1 MAASIYVAS
10 AEAGAGKSLV
20 ALGVCELAARRGGRV
35 GFFRPIV
42 RYDAARDPSV
52 RLVVDRYLTNVD
64 PAALVGLN
72 REQARA
78 LLAEDRVPELIATV
92 LAKFRTLRDGQAA
105 LSGTPREPD
114 DLVVVEGTSF
124 RGFAPTH
131 EFDLN
136 ADLAANFGSAV
147 LPVFTA
153 RGKTPADLRDAIA
166 IAFDQFGDRGCEVLA
181 AVVNHV
187 PESWDTAARA
197 SLTAPVAGGT
207 RADGPPVWL
216 LPEDPR
222 LEHPSV
228 GEIAAGLSATWLFGP
243 GDPPTVGE
251 AGLGPFAGA
260 ERSVGRFL
268 VAAMQV
274 PHFLEHLNDDALVVT
289 PGDRDDILLASLAG
303 EKSRT
308 GPNIAGVLLTG
319 GLRPDGAVAKLVDG
333 LAGVPVLGVE
343 TDTFTTARN
352 VAAVPAVLSPDA
364 PRKVEAAL
372 ELFDAHVDTDTLA
385 EAIRVSDPRRVTP
398 LMFEYELLRRAAANR
413 KRVVLPEGT
422 EPRILQAAET
432 ILRRGVADLILLG
445 DPAAI
450 RGQIAELKLETAL
463 FEGVTIENPADSPR
477 LEAFA
482 AEYHR
487 LRGHKGVTP
496 EIARDRMT
504 DVSYYG
510 TMLVHLGLADGMVS
524 GSAHT
529 TAHTIRPAFEF
540 IKTKP
545 GVGVVSGIFFM
556 CLPDRVLVYGD
567 CAVVPNPTAD
577 QLAEIAVTSAD
588 TAARFGVEPRVA
600 LLSYSTGES
609 GSGEDVDRVREA
621 TAKAQ
626 SVRPD
631 LPIDGPIQYDAAVD
645 PQTAASKRPGSP
657 VAGRA
662 TVLIFPDLNT
672 GNNTYKAVQRSAGA
686 VAVGPVLQG
695 LNKPVNDLSRGCT
708 VPDILN
714 TVAITAIQAQAAA
727 AEMPPAGPGAAA

>member
-1 MAASIYVAS
+1 
-10 AEAGAGKSLV
+10 
-20 ALGVCELAARRGGRV
+20 CELAARRGGRV

-64 PAALVGLN
+64 PEALVGLN

-78 LLAEDRVPELIATV
+78 YLAEDRVPELIATV
-92 LAKFRTLRDGQAA
+92 LAKFRAVRDGQVGATDA
-105 LSGTPREPD
+105 PREPD

-124 RGFAPTH
+124 QGFAPTH

-187 PESWDTAARA
+187 PASWDRAARG
-197 SLTAPVAGGT
+197 SLTAMK
-207 RADGPPVWL
+207 ADGPPVWL
-216 LPEDPR
+216 LPEDR
-222 LEHPSV
+222 QLTHPSM
-228 GEIAAGLSATWLFGP
+228 GEIAVGLDATWLYGP
-243 GDPPTVGE
+243 GEPPSLR
-251 AGLGPFAGA
+251 ADRASFAGA
-260 ERSVGRFL
+260 DRSVGRFL
-268 VAAMQV
+268 VAAMRV
-274 PHFLEHLNDDALVVT
+274 PHFLEHLSDGALVIC

-308 GPNIAGVLLTG
+308 GPNIAGVLLSG
-319 GLRPDGAVAKLVDG
+319 GLAPGRTVGRLVEG
-333 LAGVPVLGVE
+333 LAGVPVLGVN
-343 TDTFTTARN
+343 TDTFTTALN
-352 VAAVPAVLSPDA
+352 VAAVPAVLSPDS
-364 PRKVEAAL
+364 PRKIEAAL
-372 ELFDAHVDTDTLA
+372 ELFDAHVDTDALA

-398 LMFEYELLRRAAANR
+398 LMFEYELLRRAAARR

-432 ILRRGVADLILLG
+432 ILRRGVADLTLLG

-450 RGQIAELKLETAL
+450 RRQIAELKLDAAL
-463 FEGVTIENPADSPR
+463 FGAATIENPADSPR
-477 LEAFA
+477 LEEFA

-487 LRGHKGVTP
+487 LRQHKGVTP
-496 EIARDRMT
+496 DIARDRMT

-588 TAARFGVEPRVA
+588 TAARFGVVPRVA

-626 SVRPD
+626 AMRPD

-657 VAGRA
+657 VAGQA

-727 AEMPPAGPGAAA
+727 DEAQAAAGGASPGAGGAA